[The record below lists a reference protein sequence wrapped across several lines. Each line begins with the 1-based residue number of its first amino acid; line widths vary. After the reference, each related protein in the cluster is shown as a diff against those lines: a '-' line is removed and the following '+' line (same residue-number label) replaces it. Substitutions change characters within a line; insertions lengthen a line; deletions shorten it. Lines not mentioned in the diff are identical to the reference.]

1 MEFNITELMGDYI
14 DHEFSPVE
22 DRDASIERI
31 KAMTMEK
38 LNRGQKKPVRKLGRT
53 LLIAAVLVAV
63 LAVAAFAVYTFT
75 MGDRVVENAPV
86 TENVYGEAIY
96 DYSAVGYNM
105 AAEGASPMESIPE
118 YMAYAELE
126 AYDQENKTHDARELL
141 PYDDPHRACY
151 GYGYQPMADKIDE
164 IAEKY
169 GLRLWQQ
176 QAFVGSAEELCALL
190 GIGSFGVQEDDQ
202 CTASVY
208 DDGGFELRG
217 YALAEQPEMGL
228 SLNRAVKGT
237 LSTFYLMGHDP
248 AEYTY
253 ESYTTASGVTV
264 DLALHEKDAMIFAD
278 METCYVSAEVW
289 ELQSMEELRSVADSI
304 DFAALD
310 SIDGDAVASAVAE
323 LYASQN
329 SAMSVGKN
337 TPEKAEEVFALLGDR
352 SLPIVP
358 DGYYLRI
365 VEVGAPEDSL
375 DSLWQE
381 FNDGC
386 FATVHMSYESENRV
400 DGVDTIGLSYA
411 RYWGDLERTTSITQG
426 QYEDQKSIIEDM
438 HEMYP
443 DEVSSV
449 TACTVNGYEA
459 FYYSDSLAN
468 YIQLCWMDTESD
480 LFYTMTAPMSFAP
493 ETVISLAESVS
504 MK

>member
-1 MEFNITELMGDYI
+1 MELKITELMSNYI
-14 DHEFSPVE
+14 DHEFSPAE
-22 DRDASIERI
+22 DHETSVERI

-38 LNRGQKKPVRKLGRT
+38 MNHGRRKPVRKMSRS
-53 LLIAAVLVAV
+53 LLIAAVLVIA
-63 LAVAAFAVYTFT
+63 LAVTALAVYQYS
-75 MGDRVVENAPV
+75 MADRVVENAEIRT
-86 TENVYGEAIY
+86 TEAGDTRY
-96 DYSAVGYNM
+96 DYSAVGYNKTD
-105 AAEGASPMESIPE
+105 AGSPMETIPE

-126 AYDQENKTHDARELL
+126 AYSQENKTLDARQLL
-141 PYDDPHRACY
+141 SYEDPHRACY

-169 GLRLWQQ
+169 GLRIWQQ
-176 QAFVGSAEELCALL
+176 HVFAGEEKELCNLL
-190 GIGSFGVQEDDQ
+190 GIESFGVVADDQ
-202 CTASVY
+202 CSAMVY

-278 METCYVSAEVW
+278 METCYVTAG
-289 ELQSMEELRSVADSI
+289 LDALPSMEELRSVADSI

-329 SAMSVGKN
+329 SAASHGNK
-337 TPEKAEEVFALLGDR
+337 TPEKAELVFSLLGDR
-352 SLPIVP
+352 SMPIVP
-358 DGYYLRI
+358 DGYYLHM
-365 VEVGAPEDSL
+365 VDVNAPEDSL

-386 FATVHMSYESENRV
+386 FARVHMVYESET
-400 DGVDTIGLSYA
+400 GEETIGLSYA
-411 RYWGDLERTTSITQG
+411 RYWGDKGRTTSITRC
-426 QYEDQKSIIEDM
+426 QYEAQKTLTQDE
-438 HEMYP
+438 HEFDP
-443 DEVSSV
+443 DFTSEI
-449 TACTVNGYEA
+449 TDCTVNGYEA
-459 FYYSDSLAN
+459 FYYTSPEAGF
-468 YIQLCWMDTESD
+468 IQICWMDAEND
-480 LFYTMTAPMSFAP
+480 LFYTLSAPNSFTP
-493 ETVISLAESVS
+493 ETMITLASSIS